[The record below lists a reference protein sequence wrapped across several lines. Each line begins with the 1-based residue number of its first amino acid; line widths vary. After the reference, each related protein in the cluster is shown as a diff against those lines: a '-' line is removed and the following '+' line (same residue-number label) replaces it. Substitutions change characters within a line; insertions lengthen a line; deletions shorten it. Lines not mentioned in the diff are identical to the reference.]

1 MGGITLS
8 SSNASG
14 NGPVRIL
21 SGGSLQ
27 LSTSQGNQPIYL
39 QAGTG
44 GINLSSG
51 TTTISGN
58 VNLNSGTLALN
69 GVAYTFPGSDGS
81 ASNVLTTSGAGLLSW
96 GTLGAASI
104 TADSLDFSEFKDELT
119 LDADTTINGDY
130 SLVLRTGLGSIQN
143 STSGSN
149 DLQLSA
155 EDKLILSSA
164 SFDLSTSNGAVD
176 IISNQRLDLSAGGT
190 LTLDTSANNTNI
202 VLTPGTGN
210 VGIGTTA
217 PDTRLHVKQS
227 SGNTFITVD
236 SVAAAQSGIN
246 FYKDGAYKWI
256 QYVDAS
262 SNDLRFYDGGN
273 RVVFQSGGNVGI
285 GSDTTPDYLLDVQGT
300 FNSDGATYLATT
312 TGNVGISS
320 TSPAGILDIGSS
332 AAGILLRAGQPGI
345 TISSSS
351 AGHTADIQIAA
362 PDRIDMFA
370 SSFNLTTS
378 NTSDGS
384 LKLTSYGNLTLDTSQ
399 GNKKYSPPGRD
410 RKHQS
415 LFRYDHHLRQRQPKF
430 RDFSPQR
437 SGLHIPGE
445 RWFCQQCFDHQRDGV
460 VELGDA
466 GGFVNH
472 CRFSGFLR
480 IQR

>member
-1 MGGITLS
+1 MISAG
-8 SSNASG
+8 
-14 NGPVRIL
+14 RI
-21 SGGSLQ
+21 
-27 LSTSQGNQPIYL
+27 
-39 QAGTG
+39 
-44 GINLSSG
+44 
-51 TTTISGN
+51 
-58 VNLNSGTLALN
+58 
-69 GVAYTFPGSDGS
+69 
-81 ASNVLTTSGAGLLSW
+81 
-96 GTLGAASI
+96 
-104 TADSLDFSEFKDELT
+104 
-119 LDADTTINGDY
+119 
-130 SLVLRTGLGSIQN
+130 
-143 STSGSN
+143 
-149 DLQLSA
+149 
-155 EDKLILSSA
+155 
-164 SFDLSTSNGAVD
+164 
-176 IISNQRLDLSAGGT
+176 DLSAKGT

-399 GNKKYSPPGRD
+399 GNKNILLRAGAGSINLSSGTTTISGNVNLNSGTLALNGVAYTFPGAD
-410 RKHQS
+410 GS
-415 LFRYDHHLRQRQPKF
+415 ASNVLTTSGTGLLSWGTLGAGSITADAL
-430 RDFSPQR
+430 DFSEFKDELTLDADTTINGDYSLVLR
-437 SGLHIPGE
+437 SGLGSIQNSTSGSNDLQLSAE
-445 RWFCQQCFDHQRDGV
+445 DKLILEAASFDLLTSSGGIDMISAGRIDLSAKGNLTLDTSQNNTDIRLLAGTGNLTFSGAGATITAGSTSTA
-460 VELGDA
+460 LGDGTDGA
-466 GGFVNH
+466 ITVTSSKNLNTTNVQTGRT
-472 CRFSGFLR
+472 CTD
-480 IQR
+480 